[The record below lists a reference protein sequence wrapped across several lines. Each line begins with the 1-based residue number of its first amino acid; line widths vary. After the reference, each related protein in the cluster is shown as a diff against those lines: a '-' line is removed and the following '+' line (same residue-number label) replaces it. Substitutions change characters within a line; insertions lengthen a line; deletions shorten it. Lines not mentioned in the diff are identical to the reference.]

1 MKICQYNCQSLKNNK
16 STINFYLNNYNV
28 DICLLSE
35 IFKYEDSDPNYKIIN
50 YNVIVKTRKDNY
62 GGTAIAFR
70 KNIKVRQ
77 IKFTTDYDILIAQ
90 TTNLSKNFTI
100 VSVYFPPKVRLVA
113 FKNEIEKLLIL
124 LTSFSN
130 VILAGDFNARN
141 RCWGDYVD
149 NRKGV
154 SLKFFTDLYGLS
166 CLNSGE
172 STFFKSLDGGVR
184 GSVLDLTFA
193 NFNADFK
200 WSVLPIYF
208 SGSHHHPI
216 LLDMHGHKAGP
227 QKFLAKFKLLKILSS
242 LNLADDFDSIGNSFK
257 SQIKN

>member
-35 IFKYEDSDPNYKIIN
+35 MFKCEDSDPNYKIIN

-113 FKNEIEKLLIL
+113 FKNEIEKLLIF

-130 VILAGDFNARN
+130 VILARDFNARN
-141 RCWGDYVD
+141 RC
-149 NRKGV
+149 
-154 SLKFFTDLYGLS
+154 
-166 CLNSGE
+166 
-172 STFFKSLDGGVR
+172 
-184 GSVLDLTFA
+184 
-193 NFNADFK
+193 
-200 WSVLPIYF
+200 
-208 SGSHHHPI
+208 
-216 LLDMHGHKAGP
+216 
-227 QKFLAKFKLLKILSS
+227 
-242 LNLADDFDSIGNSFK
+242 
-257 SQIKN
+257 